1 MRITVSKTSGIALG
15 TVLARSQDLV
25 FSAVD
30 DEISLMNVE
39 TSKYYGL
46 ASAGARIWALLI
58 EPMSVQAICDRLIR
72 QYRVDRATCEAHVL
86 RFVEHLAAEGVVT
99 TAPAMTAEQDQSKDE
114 PVPGSPTG
122 NERLEWAA
130 PTLLVED
137 VGAVTQGGTTGDVNP
152 VDDTWYS

>member
-1 MRITVSKTSGIALG
+1 MSEPSSIALG
-15 TVLARSQDLV
+15 AVLARSQERV

-39 TSKYYGL
+39 TSRYYGL
-46 ASAGARIWALLI
+46 ASTGARIWALLI

-72 QYRVDRATCEAHVL
+72 QYRVARATCEADVL

-99 TAPAMTAEQDQSKDE
+99 TVPAVAAEQDQSEDE
-114 PVPGSPTG
+114 PVPGSPTE
-122 NERLEWAA
+122 NERLEWEA

-137 VGAVTQGGTTGDVNP
+137 VVAVTQGGTTGDVNP